1 MVSAVPRSAGL
12 VTMGW
17 GSLRKARRSNE
28 PVGASGRSPR
38 PPRIWRARA
47 SGSGGR
53 VAEPDRLPARCDT
66 VMRYGCPLDSTSITQ
81 VTEPVK
87 PGAGAGIAAPGTAT
101 V

>member
-28 PVGASGRSPR
+28 PVGASDRSPR
-38 PPRIWRARA
+38 PPRIWRA

-53 VAEPDRLPARCDT
+53 VAEPDHLPACCDT
-66 VMRYGCPLDSTSITQ
+66 VVRYGCPLDSTSIIQ

-87 PGAGAGIAAPGTAT
+87 PGAGAGIAAPGTVT